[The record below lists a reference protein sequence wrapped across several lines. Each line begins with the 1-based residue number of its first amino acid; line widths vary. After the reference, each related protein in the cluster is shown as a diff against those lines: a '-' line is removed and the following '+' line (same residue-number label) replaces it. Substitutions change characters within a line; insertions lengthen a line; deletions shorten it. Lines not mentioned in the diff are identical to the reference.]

1 MTTFG
6 TTDARDDR
14 SRQGEYRLLSL
25 VGAGQAMAGSVTI
38 QRMDTARRTAINDA
52 LARLADGDR
61 SAFAVVMAE
70 LWPVILTFV
79 KRAVREV
86 ADAEDVAQ
94 EVFVKVASRIA
105 DYDRG
110 RDGLTW
116 VYAIAAFEI
125 RTQLRRLQRRR
136 ETSPLAEADEPADP
150 APSQI
155 DFMIDDEITKML
167 TSALGELSEGERA
180 LLGVGESSVDVAL
193 TGTAI
198 RKRRQRALSRLRAA
212 WSKLYD

>member
-1 MTTFG
+1 MTI
-6 TTDARDDR
+6 
-14 SRQGEYRLLSL
+14 L
-25 VGAGQAMAGSVTI
+25 
-38 QRMDTARRTAINDA
+38 RMDAARRTAISDA

-61 SAFAVVMAE
+61 SAFSVVMAE
-70 LWPVILTFV
+70 LWPVILAFV

-105 DYDRG
+105 DYDRS

-125 RTQLRRLQRRR
+125 RTHLRRLQRRR
-136 ETSPLAEADEPADP
+136 EAPPLAETGEPADP

-155 DFMIDDEITKML
+155 DFMIDEEITRML
-167 TSALGELSEGERA
+167 TSALGELSEGDRA
-180 LLGVGESSVDVAL
+180 LLGVGESSLDVAL

-198 RKRRQRALSRLRAA
+198 RKRRQRALSRLRAV